1 VRIAIAA
8 DFASPWVGGP
18 ATFIDNFR
26 AYLRGAG
33 HQVEVIAP
41 SLTGLPSLEETP
53 AGVVRRVPTLPVPF
67 GYHLRV
73 SYRPD
78 AVRAALKAARPD
90 VLQVHHPFPLGVSAL
105 RAARSLMIPVVAVNH
120 TIPECSLYGI
130 KGNRVVYPF
139 ALGLFRRYLIWFL
152 EQATKVCTPTE
163 TAARLLRGMAFKGDV
178 TVISNGIDTTCF
190 IPATD
195 KQAARAL
202 LSLPDKPILLYT
214 GRLDAEKDMDT
225 WLRAAARLPSAL
237 DVHLVVGGEGTD
249 RLRLE
254 RLAADLGLTG
264 RITFPG
270 YLPVSDLPLLYQ
282 AADAYCIT
290 SAVELQSITTLE
302 AVASGLPVIA
312 ARAGALPELVEDGV
326 TGCLATPGDV
336 EGFARGMAR
345 VLADSRRGRAMGMA
359 GRARAERHALSVVSR
374 AHESLL
380 ASVVSGRL
388 ATLQT

>member
-1 VRIAIAA
+1 MRIAIAA

-18 ATFIDNFR
+18 AAFIDNFR

-41 SLTGLPSLEETP
+41 SLTGLPSLEETS

-78 AVRAALKAARPD
+78 AVRAAVKAARPD
-90 VLQVHHPFPLGVSAL
+90 VLQVHHPFPLGLSAL
-105 RAARSLMIPVVAVNH
+105 RAARSLSIPVVAVNH

-130 KGNRVVYPF
+130 KENRAVYPF

-152 EQATKVCTPTE
+152 EQATKVSTPTE
-163 TAARLLRGMAFKGDV
+163 TAALLLRGMAFKGTV
-178 TVISNGIDTTCF
+178 TVISNGIDTTRF
-190 IPATD
+190 SPAAD
-195 KQAARAL
+195 KGAARSAL
-202 LSLPDKPILLYT
+202 GLPNRPILLYT

-225 WLRAAARLPSAL
+225 WLRAAARLPRSLGA
-237 DVHLVVGGEGTD
+237 HLVIGGDGTD
-249 RLRLE
+249 RPRLE
-254 RLAADLGLTG
+254 RLAAELGLVG
-264 RITFPG
+264 QITFPG
-270 YLPVSDLPLLYQ
+270 YLPASDLPTLYQ

-326 TGCLATPGDV
+326 TGYLALPGDV
-336 EGFARGMAR
+336 EGFARGMTR
-345 VLADSRRGRAMGMA
+345 VLEDPAAGKGMGMA
-359 GRARAERHALSVVSR
+359 GRARAEHHALPAVGL

-380 ASVVSGRL
+380 ASVVRGQV
-388 ATLQT
+388 ATLQS

>member
-8 DFASPWVGGP
+8 DFVSPWVGGP

-26 AYLRGAG
+26 AYLSGAG
-33 HQVEVIAP
+33 HRVEVIAP
-41 SLTGLPSLEETP
+41 SLTGWPSIEETP

-67 GYHLRV
+67 GYRLRV

-105 RAARSLMIPVVAVNH
+105 RGARSLSIPVVAVNH

-130 KGNRVVYPF
+130 RNRVVYPF

-152 EQATKVCTPTE
+152 EQATKVSTPTE
-163 TAARLLRGMAFKGDV
+163 TAARLLRGMAFKGAV
-178 TVISNGIDTTCF
+178 TVISNGIDTARFT
-190 IPATD
+190 PATD
-195 KQAARAL
+195 KQVARAAL
-202 LSLPDKPILLYT
+202 GLPEKPILLYT
-214 GRLDAEKDMDT
+214 GRLDAEKDMNT
-225 WLRAAARLPSAL
+225 WLRAAARIPASL
-237 DVHLVVGGEGTD
+237 DTHLVVGGEGTD
-249 RLRLE
+249 RPRLE

-270 YLPVSDLPLLYQ
+270 YLPARDLPLLYQ

-302 AVASGLPVIA
+302 AAASGLPVIA
-312 ARAGALPELVEDGV
+312 ARVGALPELVEDGI
-326 TGCLATPGDV
+326 TGYLAGQGDV
-336 EGFARGMAR
+336 EGFARGMTR
-345 VLADSRRGRAMGMA
+345 VLADPDAGRAMGLA
-359 GRARAERHALSVVSR
+359 GRARAERHALSMVGR

-380 ASVVSGRL
+380 ASVVNERL
-388 ATLQT
+388 ATLQS